1 MKKMIFTALVISA
14 MAGFLWAQ
22 SGARDLSQYDV
33 LKEPAIK
40 TMPSQKMLVVES
52 KGDPNVSGQQGFG
65 LLFKI
70 FFSIPGARM
79 AAPRARWLFGLDTP
93 KTEWVGLYAL
103 PLPDQVA
110 NLPPG
115 SQGARIE
122 VWPYGEVAE
131 ILHVGAYA
139 DETPTIEKLMKFI
152 QDKGYEIAGPHEE
165 EYLRGP
171 ESGPDTAAYRTI
183 IRYQVKKK

>member
-1 MKKMIFTALVISA
+1 MKKIIFAALVIAA
-14 MAGFLWAQ
+14 MGGFLRAQ
-22 SGARDLSQYDV
+22 SGARDLSQFDI

-40 TMPSQKMLVVES
+40 TIPPQKMLVVES
-52 KGDPNVSGQQGFG
+52 KGDPNASAQQGFG
-65 LLFKI
+65 LLYKI

-79 AAPRARWLFGLDTP
+79 AAPRARWLFGLNTP

-131 ILHVGAYA
+131 ILHIGAYG
-139 DETPTIEKLMKFI
+139 DETPAIEKLMKFI

-171 ESGPDTAAYRTI
+171 ESGPNTAAYRTI